1 MSFMIQMIKKKFQI
15 KLNQMKN
22 MILKK
27 MKKNFP
33 NLLKNKLRY
42 IEKLKKNKKLKKSIK
57 KKLKNLILRKFKNQ
71 SN

>member
-1 MSFMIQMIKKKFQI
+1 MIQMIKKKFQI

>member
-1 MSFMIQMIKKKFQI
+1 MIQMIKKKFQI

-33 NLLKNKLRY
+33 NLLKNKLKNMLLELLELRELNGMK
-42 IEKLKKNKKLKKSIK
+42 IISSKLIILQ
-57 KKLKNLILRKFKNQ
+57 LI
-71 SN
+71 